1 MDASWVYLFVDV
13 RFDAREYT
21 RGRWAGKWGGIV
33 LLLLDTKINCSFS
46 PLIPDPSLLGE
57 KGVLAKISRDEMSCL

>member
-1 MDASWVYLFVDV
+1 ML
-13 RFDAREYT
+13 ENT
-21 RGRWAGKWGGIV
+21 RGVDGLASGGGWIV